1 MSIFVLNFSCGDDSQ
16 AVPGLFHSCPMEP
29 MEQTESDLPLEKDL
43 CSDIEGISQLDGTG
57 DVSSNEQ
64 IPHAKDKEENELVGF
79 IDSEDLRVLD
89 DEEDYDE
96 ECDSSSNIESS
107 CSDGDNEDL
116 QIDIVEEVIYV

>member
-1 MSIFVLNFSCGDDSQ
+1 MSGFVLTMGGVDSQ
-16 AVPGLFHSCPMEP
+16 AVPSLFHCCPTEP
-29 MEQTESDLPLEKDL
+29 AEQAESNLPLEKDL

-57 DVSSNEQ
+57 DVSSKEQ
-64 IPHAKDKEENELVGF
+64 IPHTKDKEENEFIGF

-107 CSDGDNEDL
+107 GSDGDNEDL
-116 QIDIVEEVIYV
+116 QIDIVEEVIYF